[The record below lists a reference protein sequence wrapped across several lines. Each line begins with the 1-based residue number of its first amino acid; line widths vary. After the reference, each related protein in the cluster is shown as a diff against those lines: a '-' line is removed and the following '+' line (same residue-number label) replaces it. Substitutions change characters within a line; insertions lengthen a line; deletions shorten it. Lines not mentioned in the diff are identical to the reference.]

1 MVRPYAGMLLLQTLR
16 WRDEIR
22 DPADLA
28 QLVPA
33 VPLSDRERRLAEV
46 LVQEMT
52 GVDDSVD
59 HDGYAHALE
68 QLVDAVVA
76 GDTPAEPP
84 RPEPVVDLMTA
95 LQQSVDEARSTR
107 HPTKGDR
114 HGK

>member
-1 MVRPYAGMLLLQTLR
+1 MTLR

-28 QLVPA
+28 HLVPT

-68 QLVDAVVA
+68 QLVDTVVA
-76 GDTPAEPP
+76 ETP
-84 RPEPVVDLMTA
+84 RPNRPGPNPL
-95 LQQSVDEARSTR
+95 STS
-107 HPTKGDR
+107 
-114 HGK
+114 